1 MLVVDKVSGSFID
14 LEGVMGLEALSFGD
28 AGWNSV
34 GGLSL
39 GNPWGVG
46 VREEG

>member
-1 MLVVDKVSGSFID
+1 MLVVDKVSGS

-39 GNPWGVG
+39 GNPRGWC
-46 VREEG
+46 VREEEG